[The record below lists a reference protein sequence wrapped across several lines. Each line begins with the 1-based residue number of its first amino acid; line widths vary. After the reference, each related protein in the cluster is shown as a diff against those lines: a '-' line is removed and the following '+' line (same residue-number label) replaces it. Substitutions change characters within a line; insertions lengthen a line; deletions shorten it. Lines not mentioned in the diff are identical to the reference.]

1 MKSKTFIALILSLA
15 VGFVFTTGC
24 RINSHSKR
32 AEVKTD
38 ETTDATQP
46 AGTQAELSITAGE
59 SSDDLAAKEEVRR
72 KFKLG
77 AESVINVNNINGPV
91 TVETTDTDTAEV
103 LIVRSAKT
111 KEDLQNYRKVRVEEE
126 GRELI
131 INVENDR
138 KSLFSSLGNI
148 PEGRQR
154 VILKIPR
161 KTNFNSYGVNGA
173 ITLGEIQ
180 GRVELQNINGQI
192 KAARLAGQT
201 QMGSINGGIDA
212 TFAPLI
218 GKGLEVYD
226 VNGNVDLRFEGTVN
240 ANLSA
245 GNIIGRLNYDLPGV
259 QATEDDSKRN
269 RYEDF
274 GRGRL
279 EARIGAGGVKLRISS
294 VNGNVNLL
302 KAEKTNPTTAKATT
316 N

>member
-1 MKSKTFIALILSLA
+1 MKPKTFIALILLLA
-15 VGFVFTTGC
+15 VGVTGC
-24 RINSHSKR
+24 RISSHSKR

-38 ETTDATQP
+38 ETTDTTQR

-77 AESVINVNNINGPV
+77 AESTINVNNVNGPV
-91 TVETTDTDTAEV
+91 TVETADTDTVEV

-111 KEDLQNYRKVRVEEE
+111 KEDLQNYRKVRIEEE
-126 GRELI
+126 GRQL
-131 INVENDR
+131 NVNIENDR
-138 KSLFSSLGNI
+138 KSLFSSLGKI
-148 PEGRQR
+148 PEGHQR

-161 KTNFNSYGVNGA
+161 KMNFSSYGVNGA
-173 ITLGEIQ
+173 VTLGEIQ
-180 GRVELQNINGQI
+180 GRVELNNINGQI

-201 QMGSINGGIDA
+201 QMGNVNGGIDA

-218 GKGLEVYD
+218 GKGLEVYE
-226 VNGNVDLRFEGTVN
+226 VNGNVDLRFEGQVN

-259 QATEDDSKRN
+259 QANDDDSKRN
-269 RYEDF
+269 QYEDF

-302 KAEKTNPTTAKATT
+302 KAENTSPSTAKAASK
-316 N
+316 